1 MSSES
6 LARSGVESVETS
18 RFTMG
23 SEDAHS
29 NGKTK
34 RFLPAFARGLG
45 EASDSARNDKGEDRA
60 QCLFA
65 GLDVYRDISSR
76 SAAVNM
82 AIDEALLES
91 AKKPSIRF
99 YQWAQSA
106 LSFGYFGKFEE
117 VSRYLDQ
124 CDIVRRWTGGGIV
137 FHGKD
142 LTYSLIIP
150 ARHPAFTESSIS
162 IYEKIHIAIKN
173 ALAATGQNAEL
184 APVAALYERRKQLN
198 SAVADRR
205 NENAC
210 FANPVRADVI
220 INGRKVAGAAQ
231 RRTRWGLLQQGS
243 IQNVELARDFVA
255 SFIDELSSDS
265 FNHDLNHPIL
275 ECAVAL
281 AEQKYAT
288 TAWLQRR

>member
-6 LARSGVESVETS
+6 PARSRVQSVET
-18 RFTMG
+18 T
-23 SEDAHS
+23 
-29 NGKTK
+29 NGTNK
-34 RFLPAFARGLG
+34 RFLPAFARGFG
-45 EASDSARNDKGEDRA
+45 AASDPARNNKGEDRA

-65 GLDVYRDISSR
+65 ALDVYCDISLR

-91 AKKPSIRF
+91 AKEPSIRF
-99 YQWAQSA
+99 YRWGHPA

-117 VSRYLDQ
+117 VSCYIGQR
-124 CDIVRRWTGGGIV
+124 DIVRRWTGGGIV
-137 FHGKD
+137 FHGRD
-142 LTYSLIIP
+142 LTYALIIP
-150 ARHPAFTESSIS
+150 ACHPAFAESSIS

-184 APVAALYERRKQLN
+184 AVAAVYDRRIQTN

-205 NENAC
+205 YSKEAC

-231 RRTRWGLLQQGS
+231 RRARWGLLQQGS
-243 IQNVELARDFVA
+243 IQNVELANDFVA

-265 FNHDLNHPIL
+265 FNHDLNHRIL